1 MRMMSNMK
9 HSEWWKDSVV
19 YQIYPQSF
27 QDSNGDGI
35 GDLQGIIS
43 RLPYLEKLGVDVLWL
58 NPIYKSPLVD
68 NGYDIADY
76 YDIDPRYGT
85 LDDFKELLEQVHKH
99 HMRLIMDLVVNH
111 TSDQNY
117 WFQESK
123 KSKNND
129 YSDFYIWKNPK
140 SDGSAP
146 NNWGSTFTDSAW
158 EYAPERKQ
166 YYLHLFA
173 KEQPD
178 LNWENPEVRKSIYK
192 MMCYWFD
199 FGIDGFRMD
208 VISLLSKL
216 QNFPNAPDDLPLHKN
231 YYYGSSNGP
240 REHEFLQEM
249 YQEVFSKYDVMTV
262 GEAANTN
269 SDQAILY
276 TDPQRNELNMLFQ
289 FDHMHLDYGKYGKFS
304 DVRFKLSDLRRVM
317 TEWQDKLVDG
327 WNSLYWSN
335 HDQPRPVTRFGN
347 EKKYRVQS
355 AKMLGTLLH
364 MMKGTPYI
372 YQGEELGLTNV
383 NFESLNDYQDIE
395 TKKIIAEMRE
405 AGERQEYIEKVC
417 YLKSRDNART
427 PFPWNNQK
435 YNGFTTGIPW
445 LNVPNYNPVTNAT
458 DAVEDKDSV
467 LHYYQKL
474 ISLRKKYRV
483 VVDGSYSNFNS
494 DDSDVYGYTR
504 ANATEQL
511 VVICSFSNEKVN
523 YEIPSD
529 LQGGEL
535 ILSNYDHVNLHLGNK
550 LILRPYETAVY
561 YRRSK

>member
-1 MRMMSNMK
+1 MK

-129 YSDFYIWKNPK
+129 YSDFYIWKDPK

-158 EYAPERKQ
+158 EYVPERKQ

-199 FGIDGFRMD
+199 LGIDGFRMD

-216 QNFPNAPDDLPLHKN
+216 QDFPNAPDDLPLHKN

-317 TEWQDKLVDG
+317 TDWQDKLVDG

-383 NFESLNDYQDIE
+383 NFESLDDYQDIE

-405 AGERQEYIEKVC
+405 AGEGKEYIEKVC

-427 PFPWNNQK
+427 PFPWNNK
-435 YNGFTTGIPW
+435 KNNGFTTGIPW
-445 LNVPNYNPVTNAT
+445 LNVPNYNPVTNAI
-458 DAVEDKDSV
+458 DAIEDKDSV

-474 ISLRKKYRV
+474 IALRKKYQV

-504 ANATEQL
+504 TNATEQL

-523 YEIPSD
+523 YEIPSE

-535 ILSNYDHVNLHLGNK
+535 ILSNYEHVNLHLENK
-550 LILRPYETAVY
+550 LVLRPYETAVY

>member
-1 MRMMSNMK
+1 MK
-9 HSEWWKDSVV
+9 QGEWWKNSVV
-19 YQIYPQSF
+19 YQIYPLSF

-43 RLPYLEKLGVDVLWL
+43 RLPYLEKLGVDVIWL

-76 YDIDPRYGT
+76 YDIDSRYGT
-85 LDDFKELLEQVHKH
+85 LDDFKELLNEAHRH
-99 HMRLIMDLVVNH
+99 HIRLIMDLVVNH
-111 TSDQNY
+111 TSDQNK

-123 KSKNND
+123 KSRDNEYAD
-129 YSDFYIWKNPK
+129 YYIWKDPK
-140 SDGSAP
+140 PDGSAP

-158 EYAPERKQ
+158 EYVPARQQ

-178 LNWENPEVRKSIYK
+178 INWENPVVRQKIYQ
-192 MMCYWFD
+192 MMRYWFEI
-199 FGIDGFRMD
+199 GIDGFRMD
-208 VISLLSKL
+208 VITLLSKL
-216 QNFPNAPDDLPLHKN
+216 TDFPDAPADLPLHKN
-231 YYYGSSNGP
+231 YYFGSSNGP

-249 YQEVFSKYDVMTV
+249 NREVFSKYDVMTV

-276 TDPQRNELNMLFQ
+276 TDPERHELNMLFQ

-317 TEWQDKLVDG
+317 TDWQDKLVDG

-335 HDQPRPVTRFGN
+335 HDQPRPTTRFGN
-347 EKKYRVQS
+347 EGKYRLES

-383 NFESLNDYQDIE
+383 PVKSLDEYEDIE
-395 TKKIIAEMRE
+395 TKQVIKEMRT
-405 AGERQEYIEKVC
+405 AGESEDYIQKVC

-427 PFPWNNQK
+427 PFPWNDDKN
-435 YNGFTTGIPW
+435 NGFTTGTPW
-445 LNVPNYNPVTNAT
+445 FDCASQPPVTNAQQSQ
-458 DAVEDKDSV
+458 DDKNSV
-467 LHYYQKL
+467 FYYYQKL
-474 ISLRKKYRV
+474 IALRKKYQV
-483 VVDGSYSNFNS
+483 IVDGEYKNFNS
-494 DDSDVYGYTR
+494 DDSVVYGFTR
-504 ANATEQL
+504 TNKNEQL
-511 VVICSFSNEKVN
+511 VVICSFSEKKVN
-523 YEIPSD
+523 YEIPES
-529 LQGGEL
+529 LSGGKLLVANYEDSIVEL
-535 ILSNYDHVNLHLGNK
+535 GQN
-550 LILRPYETAVY
+550 LILRPYEAVVY
-561 YRRSK
+561 YRHK